1 MDFEKLLKPIECTCG
16 KTHTCDIKKV
26 VIKPGAVEELSA
38 MVTEWNNIV
47 VIADKNT
54 YGVCGDDVVAQLG
67 DKLEN
72 KIVFEC
78 DGFLVPNEDAI
89 EKAQAVLSDKTDLII
104 GIGAGVIQDLAKYV
118 SFYAKLPYFIVA
130 TAPSMDG
137 YASVGAAMI
146 TDNMKVTYT
155 CHVPYAI
162 IGDTEVLRNA
172 PMDMIKSGYGD
183 ILGKFSCLND
193 WKLSTVVNDEYFCD
207 YVYDLTYDML
217 IKTKDL
223 GKKLLER
230 DIDAVQTLMEA
241 LVGVGIAMALV
252 GNSRPASGS
261 EHHMSHYFEVVG
273 IMRNE
278 PYFHHGI
285 DVVYS
290 AVFVQKLREQIL
302 ALENPNTEAGFDRNK
317 WECKIRE
324 VYDDAAEGV
333 IALQDK
339 LGWYDNSRAG
349 IYADKWDSIKAILS
363 EAPSSEEMQAY
374 LDSIELDINEYK
386 DTYKAEK
393 LQNAMWFSKD
403 LKDRY
408 TVLWLYFSLFYR
420 W

>member
-1 MDFEKLLKPIECTCG
+1 MDFEKLLKPIDCACG
-16 KTHTCDIKKV
+16 KTHTCDIKQV
-26 VIKPGAVEELSA
+26 VIKPSAVEELGSMIA
-38 MVTEWNNIV
+38 QWNNIV

-54 YGVCGDDVVAQLG
+54 FGVCGDAVVAQLG

-89 EKAQAVLSDKTDLII
+89 ESAQKVLSDKTDLII

-146 TDNMKVTYT
+146 TGNMKVTYS

-193 WKLSTVVNDEYFCD
+193 WKLSTVVDDEYFCD

-223 GKKLLER
+223 GPKLLER
-230 DIDAVQTLMEA
+230 DADAVQTLMEA

-302 ALENPNTEAGFDRNK
+302 ALDMPNAEADFDRAK
-317 WECKIRE
+317 WESAIRG

-339 LGWYDNSRAG
+339 LGWYDNSRSG
-349 IYADKWDSIKAILS
+349 VYAQKWDAIKEILS
-363 EAPSSEEMQAY
+363 EAPSSDEMLAY
-374 LDSIELDINEYK
+374 LDSIQLDINEYK

>member
-1 MDFEKLLKPIECTCG
+1 
-16 KTHTCDIKKV
+16 
-26 VIKPGAVEELSA
+26 
-38 MVTEWNNIV
+38 
-47 VIADKNT
+47 
-54 YGVCGDDVVAQLG
+54 
-67 DKLEN
+67 
-72 KIVFEC
+72 
-78 DGFLVPNEDAI
+78 
-89 EKAQAVLSDKTDLII
+89 
-104 GIGAGVIQDLAKYV
+104 
-118 SFYAKLPYFIVA
+118 
-130 TAPSMDG
+130 
-137 YASVGAAMI
+137 
-146 TDNMKVTYT
+146 
-155 CHVPYAI
+155 
-162 IGDTEVLRNA
+162 
-172 PMDMIKSGYGD
+172 
-183 ILGKFSCLND
+183 
-193 WKLSTVVNDEYFCD
+193 
-207 YVYDLTYDML
+207 
-217 IKTKDL
+217 
-223 GKKLLER
+223 
-230 DIDAVQTLMEA
+230 
-241 LVGVGIAMALV
+241 
-252 GNSRPASGS
+252 
-261 EHHMSHYFEVVG
+261 MSHYFEVVG

-302 ALENPNTEAGFDRNK
+302 ALGTPNVEAEFDRTK

-339 LGWYDNSRAG
+339 LGWYDNSRAS
-349 IYADKWDSIKAILS
+349 IYADKWDAIKNILS

>member
-1 MDFEKLLKPIECTCG
+1 MDFEKLLKPIDCTCG

-54 YGVCGDDVVAQLG
+54 YAVCGDAVVSQLG

-146 TDNMKVTYT
+146 TGNMKVTYT

-223 GKKLLER
+223 GPKLLKR
-230 DIDAVQTLMEA
+230 DAKAIQTLMEA

-302 ALENPNTEAGFDRNK
+302 ALDTPNSETAFDRNK
-317 WECKIRE
+317 WESKIRE
-324 VYDDAAEGV
+324 VYDNAAEGV

-339 LGWYDNSRAG
+339 LGWYENSRAG

-363 EAPSSEEMQAY
+363 EAPSSEEMLAY